1 MYLAVQVRQNT
12 SALRTASRQEIVEG
26 MRAHLALRIAPD
38 AARAYAD
45 GLEKFP
51 DLPFDDR
58 SLFTAIIADLALFMQ
73 GAFAL
78 HEAGTLEDET
88 YEAYL
93 RFFLM
98 NVATPGGMVW
108 WKEVAHPIFL
118 PRMVRA
124 MDARLAESSDLGAVA
139 LSFYQ
144 WGDSSGEASSSG
156 AGAGSTSVP

>member
-1 MYLAVQVRQNT
+1 
-12 SALRTASRQEIVEG
+12 
-26 MRAHLALRIAPD
+26 MRAHLALRLAPE
-38 AARAYAD
+38 AARAYAE

-58 SLFTAIIADLALFMQ
+58 SLFGAIISDLALFMQ

-78 HEAGTLEDET
+78 HESGTLEDET

-98 NVATPGGMVW
+98 NVSTPGGLVW

-118 PRMVRA
+118 PRMVRTI
-124 MDARLAESSDLGAVA
+124 DARLAEGSDLGALA
-139 LSFYQ
+139 LAFFQ
-144 WGDSSGEASSSG
+144 RGDSPGEAGPSG
-156 AGAGSTSVP
+156 PDAGSTSVP